1 MVSYRYKPP
10 APLDRFVEVIWVM
23 EAPAA
28 PHAKERLL
36 PDGSVELVFD
46 LGSGRFPIFT
56 NEALTHR
63 EFFRDCVVCGP
74 HSQAFG
80 IDTSSG
86 TNVAGV
92 HFKPGGAHP
101 FLKLPFG
108 ELLNLHVGLDDFWGH
123 ATTTRVRDQLLEAST
138 PQAKAKILERQL
150 VAIAASQPERH
161 PAVAFA
167 LNEFHATPEAQR
179 VSAVTDQIGI
189 SPRHFID
196 IFRNEV
202 GHTPK
207 LFCRVRRFQ
216 QALRQISRGAQI
228 HWPDVALEAGYFDQ
242 AHFIHDFRAFA
253 GINPSAYLSN
263 YQGHANHVPVN
274 QAAPKP

>member
-56 NEALTHR
+56 NENLARR
-63 EFFRDCVVCGP
+63 EFFRGSVVCGP
-74 HSQAFG
+74 HSQPFG
-80 IDTSSG
+80 IDTSNG

-92 HFKPGGAHP
+92 HFRAGGAYP

-108 ELLNLHVGLDDFWGH
+108 ELHNMHVGLDTFWGRA
-123 ATTTRVRDQLLEAST
+123 ATVRVRDCLLEASH
-138 PQAKAKILERQL
+138 PRDKAKILERALLAVAAGQL
-150 VAIAASQPERH
+150 QRH

-167 LNEFHATPEAQR
+167 LNEFHAMPEVKKIAT
-179 VSAVTDQIGI
+179 VTAEIGI
-189 SPRHFID
+189 SSRHFID
-196 IFRNEV
+196 VFRSEV
-202 GHTPK
+202 GLTPK

-216 QALRQISRGAQI
+216 RVLREISTGTRI
-228 HWPDVALEAGYFDQ
+228 HWPSVALDAGYFDQ
-242 AHFIHDFRAFA
+242 AHFIHDFRAFS
-253 GINPSAYLSN
+253 GINPSAYLSD
-263 YQGHANHVPVN
+263 YQGHVNHVPVDH
-274 QAAPKP
+274 PSPR